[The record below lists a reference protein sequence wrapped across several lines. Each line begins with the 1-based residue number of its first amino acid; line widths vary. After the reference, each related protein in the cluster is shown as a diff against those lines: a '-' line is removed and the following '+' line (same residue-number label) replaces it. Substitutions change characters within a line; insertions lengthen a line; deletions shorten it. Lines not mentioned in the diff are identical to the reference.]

1 MTPEGLKK
9 AATERTCGNPTDE
22 AMLQAFSATE
32 LTSATSPQGSTDEP
46 DLAWIRLE
54 GRTFLHNP
62 SMLIRRHVVLRA
74 LPVRITIADTFGVVR
89 VKPLRLHIEPGQM
102 VEFRQ
107 AYLLGERGG
116 GRRTRV
122 RLVCVAHRPK
132 LAATSP
138 AAGGAVA
145 DHHPPPGDVIMNLT
159 RRRRGVVPAAAAATS
174 GGMASR
180 RRRFETR
187 VDYARRCDGSGVGG
201 GTSGGG
207 AGVAGGDDGRGGAA
221 RGGETKVTIL
231 EKLLQAGCRAH
242 GRQQT
247 LGDIGLEPGAR
258 CAWGRELTVTELVD
272 PRDMEAWRKWWD
284 GESGNDGAAAAGSGR
299 RIRKSAI
306 GLDPGVDVF
315 LTGYFICREGA
326 FTLRF
331 GVSTIGRLRQLDH
344 LYGALQGRLA
354 GLVDT
359 SSDVAA
365 AVNLQREMATL
376 LRRQEAIVE
385 QLHKVAAKVLVGL
398 SDLIVLPA
406 LNAGGQLSA
415 RGGAVGPAV
424 RRGLLGLSHGRFRV
438 LLQRTAANAGA
449 EVVIFHEAFTSKFC
463 GRCVCDVCGREGGRR
478 SRGDGRGRGGFSWLA

>member
-1 MTPEGLKK
+1 MAGRAAAGL
-9 AATERTCGNPTDE
+9 G
-22 AMLQAFSATE
+22 L
-32 LTSATSPQGSTDEP
+32 
-46 DLAWIRLE
+46 
-54 GRTFLHNP
+54 
-62 SMLIRRHVVLRA
+62 
-74 LPVRITIADTFGVVR
+74 
-89 VKPLRLHIEPGQM
+89 
-102 VEFRQ
+102 
-107 AYLLGERGG
+107 
-116 GRRTRV
+116 
-122 RLVCVAHRPK
+122 
-132 LAATSP
+132 LAATT
-138 AAGGAVA
+138 GAVA
-145 DHHPPPGDVIMNLT
+145 P
-159 RRRRGVVPAAAAATS
+159 
-174 GGMASR
+174 
-180 RRRFETR
+180 
-187 VDYARRCDGSGVGG
+187 
-201 GTSGGG
+201 
-207 AGVAGGDDGRGGAA
+207 AA

-247 LGDIGLEPGAR
+247 LGDIGLEPGTR

-272 PRDMEAWRKWWD
+272 PKDMQAWRQWWD

-354 GLVDT
+354 GLDT
-359 SSDVAA
+359 SDDVAA
-365 AVNLQREMATL
+365 AVKLQREMATL

-385 QLHKVAAKVLVGL
+385 QLHKVAARVLVGL

-424 RRGLLGLSHGRFRV
+424 RRGLLGLSHGRVRI

-463 GRCVCDVCGREGGRR
+463 GRCVCDVCGSEGRRR